1 MPTHQPGYTRKVL
14 LGAAYLYLY
23 CGFSSVSQ
31 AQKNRT
37 QRPLTI
43 HVALEE
49 HGEGAIGNCL
59 PLCAQNQETIHRPGC
74 PRRAWGRCCR
84 ELPTSMFTVGSAL
97 WARYTELRNYS
108 PSRSRRME
116 ECAVGNCPPLSLL
129 WVQLCGPGTQN
140 QETTHRPGCSEGA
153 GGRCCW
159 ELLTSTFPSTFTVG
173 SALWARYTE
182 PRDYSL
188 SRLLWNMGKM
198 LFGAAYL
205 YAPRTKRLLTIQ
217 VALEQHGEDAVGS
230 HLVQHATQELA
241 GNADAVAWDDHVAG
255 KMTHFVCK

>member
-1 MPTHQPGYTRKVL
+1 ML
-14 LGAAYLYLY
+14 LGTAHLCLY
-23 CGFSSVSQ
+23 CGFSSVGQ
-31 AQKNRT
+31 AHRT
-37 QRPLTI
+37 KRLLTVQ
-43 HVALEE
+43 VALKEQE
-49 HGEGAIGNCL
+49 EGAVGNCL
-59 PLCAQNQETIHRPGC
+59 PLP
-74 PRRAWGRCCR
+74 
-84 ELPTSMFTVGSAL
+84 LP
-97 WARYTELRNYS
+97 
-108 PSRSRRME
+108 
-116 ECAVGNCPPLSLL
+116 LL
-129 WVQLCGPGTQN
+129 WVQHCGPGTQN